1 MTARDRFT
9 CRTDKAGQCPK
20 CHQVYAPGDIL
31 HYSENDG
38 WSCLTGGADRT
49 IDGCEKC
56 MTTNGVGKDEKEN
69 QMLLGR

>member
-9 CRTDKAGQCPK
+9 GRTDKAGQCPK
-20 CHQVYAPGDIL
+20 CYRAYALGDIL
-31 HYSENDG
+31 HYSENDSRWCG
-38 WSCLTGGADRT
+38 PERRT
-49 IDGCEKC
+49 EGCEKC